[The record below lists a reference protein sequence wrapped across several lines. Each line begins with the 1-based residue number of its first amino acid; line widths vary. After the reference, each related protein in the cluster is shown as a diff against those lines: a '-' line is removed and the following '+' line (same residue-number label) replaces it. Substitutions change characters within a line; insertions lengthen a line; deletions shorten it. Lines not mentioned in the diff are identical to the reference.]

1 MRAFFTENSHARL
14 TPICKSEGVTVS
26 CLAPAV
32 LGVSLC
38 LPLGAAGQ
46 VVSTT
51 LPLAPA
57 QPAAPDPLTLDAALT
72 LARQHAPAVRAA
84 EARAT
89 AEAGAAAASGRW
101 RNPTLDLSIENL
113 GPQDLDHDAFV
124 WFTQPLDIGARRS
137 TRIAAAQAS
146 RDLLLRDVDV
156 RRRAVDIVVVDS
168 YLAAVRARQA
178 TGLLDAHARAIDE
191 VVQFVRRRVEGG
203 VAPEADLRKLEAE
216 KARTL
221 IARVRADL
229 DLRQQA
235 LTLGV
240 LIGQHDAALGDRVVL
255 PPAPPVGA
263 VDIDGAVERRADI
276 RAAAARVDER
286 RTTAAAE
293 RALGST
299 AIAATGGYKRTS
311 GFNTGTAGISIDLPM
326 GLRNTP
332 ARLRAEAD
340 VTAATLELEQARA
353 LARADIEQALLAAR
367 VLSAQAARVNDDLV
381 EPAVI
386 AQRAARAAFREG
398 TGDALALV
406 DADRVYLDTQR
417 EALAV
422 QLDAAAASI
431 RARVALGEDPLP

>member
-1 MRAFFTENSHARL
+1 M
-14 TPICKSEGVTVS
+14 
-26 CLAPAV
+26 APAV
-32 LGVSLC
+32 LGASLC
-38 LPLGAAGQ
+38 LPLVAAGQ
-46 VVSTT
+46 VVSTM
-51 LPLAPA
+51 LPLAHA
-57 QPAAPDPLTLDAALT
+57 QPTAPDPLTLDAALT
-72 LARQHAPAVRAA
+72 LARRHAPAVRAA

-89 AEAGAAAASGRW
+89 AEAGAADASGRW

-146 RDLLLRDVDV
+146 RDLLVRDVDV
-156 RRRAVDIVVVDS
+156 RRRAVDIAVVDS
-168 YLAAVRARQA
+168 YLAVVRARQA
-178 TGLLDAHARAIDE
+178 TNLLDAHERALED
-191 VVQFVRRRVEGG
+191 VVLFVRRRVTEG
-203 VAPEADLRKLEAE
+203 VAPEGDLRKLEAE
-216 KARTL
+216 KARTTV
-221 IARVRADL
+221 ARVRADL
-229 DLRQQA
+229 DVRHQA
-235 LTLGV
+235 LMLGV
-240 LIGQHDAALGDRVVL
+240 LIGQPGATLGDRVVL
-255 PPAPPVGA
+255 PPAPPLGLLD
-263 VDIDGAVERRADI
+263 VDAAVEQRADI
-276 RAAAARVDER
+276 RAAIARVEER

-299 AIAATGGYKRTS
+299 AIAAMGGYKRTS

-332 ARLRAEAD
+332 ARLRAEAE

-367 VLSAQAARVNDDLV
+367 VLSSQAARVATDLV

-406 DADRVYLDTQR
+406 DADRVYLDSQR

>member
-1 MRAFFTENSHARL
+1 MVSRMAS
-14 TPICKSEGVTVS
+14 TV
-26 CLAPAV
+26 LAAA
-32 LGVSLC
+32 LC
-38 LPLGAAGQ
+38 LPPTAASQ
-46 VVSTT
+46 VVSATPPPASHT
-51 LPLAPA
+51 LP
-57 QPAAPDPLTLDAALT
+57 AAADPLTLQAALA
-72 LARQHAPAVRAA
+72 LARQHAPLVRAA

-89 AEAGAAAASGRW
+89 AESSAADASRRW
-101 RNPTLDLSIENL
+101 RTPTLDLSVENL

-146 RDLLLRDVDV
+146 RDFLTLDVDL
-156 RRRAVDIVVVDS
+156 RRRSVDLAVIDS
-168 YLAAVRARQA
+168 YLAVVRARQA
-178 TGLLDAHARAIDE
+178 TSLLDAHERALDE
-191 VVQFVRRRVEGG
+191 VVQFIGRRVSEG
-203 VAPEADLRKLEAE
+203 VAPEGDLRKLEAE
-216 KARTL
+216 RARTR

-229 DLRQQA
+229 DLQHQA

-240 LIGQHDAALGDRVVL
+240 LIGQADPVLGQRVEL

-263 VDIDGAVERRADI
+263 IDAAGAVERRADV
-276 RAAAARVDER
+276 RAAVARVEER
-286 RTTAAAE
+286 RTAAAAE

-299 AIAATGGYKRTS
+299 AVAATGGYKRTS

-332 ARLRAEAD
+332 ARARAEAE
-340 VTAATLELEQARA
+340 VTVATLELEQARA
-353 LARADIEQALLAAR
+353 VARADIDQALLASR
-367 VLSAQAARVNDDLV
+367 VLTDQAARVTTELV

-406 DADRVYLDTQR
+406 DADRVYLDSQR

-422 QLDAAAASI
+422 RLDAAAASI